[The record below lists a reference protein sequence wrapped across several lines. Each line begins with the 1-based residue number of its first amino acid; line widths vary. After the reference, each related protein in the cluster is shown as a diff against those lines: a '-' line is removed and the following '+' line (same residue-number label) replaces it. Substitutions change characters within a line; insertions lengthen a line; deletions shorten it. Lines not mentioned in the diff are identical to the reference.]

1 MKIRRLTAN
10 ILNLISENFAIQKR
24 VIRELLQN
32 ATILLQNAT
41 AIIKSHARVLND
53 TNSYFYESYSS
64 KY

>member
-32 ATILLQNAT
+32 VTILLQNAT